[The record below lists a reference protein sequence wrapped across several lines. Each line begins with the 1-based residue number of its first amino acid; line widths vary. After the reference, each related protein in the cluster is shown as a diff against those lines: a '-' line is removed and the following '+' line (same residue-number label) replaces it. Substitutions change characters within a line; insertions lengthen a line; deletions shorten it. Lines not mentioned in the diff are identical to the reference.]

1 MSKEEI
7 MSTLM
12 DTIHTRPL
20 DEARDLAV
28 EYSESTMNTKKANIL
43 RLIYD
48 VKTARSSTEI
58 SGILWRSLLAK
69 EGMRVT
75 GSNWKKHYDQV

>member
-1 MSKEEI
+1 

-12 DTIHTRPL
+12 DTIHTRSL
-20 DEARDLAV
+20 DEARELAV
-28 EYSESTMNTKKANIL
+28 EYIETTMNAKKANIL

-48 VKTARSSTEI
+48 VKTARSSKAI
-58 SGILWRSLLAK
+58 SGILWRSLLAS

-75 GSNWKKHYDQV
+75 GSSWKKHYDQV